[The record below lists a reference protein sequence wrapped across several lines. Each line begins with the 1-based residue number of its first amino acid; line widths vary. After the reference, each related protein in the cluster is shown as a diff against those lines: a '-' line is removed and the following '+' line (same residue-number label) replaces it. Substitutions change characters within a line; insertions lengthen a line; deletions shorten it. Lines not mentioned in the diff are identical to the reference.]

1 MIRFLSIAALC
12 AAMAPAFAPASAQG
26 VYNLPSF
33 TALDRQQ
40 QQLDQQRAD
49 NLRRERQQELD
60 RQAAAGA
67 AQAQRGLTRL
77 EFDHQRQMLENQNAL
92 ERQERQRER
101 DLADAALINQRV
113 PSYSAQVVRNPTAY
127 VLPTAPKGYYYARI
141 NGRFV
146 LIDGASQLV
155 VKVLDPQPTDP
166 VDDVPAGPRPP
177 TMPPIATRIGPN
189 DPNPLGRQGPDW
201 VGPVLP
207 KQPPLPRDAI
217 DPNSPAVI
225 HDFAKASLSYPP
237 QGFYYAELEKRI
249 YLVDG
254 STNLAFA
261 LIRDDSKPRRDDS
274 KPRTN

>member
-1 MIRFLSIAALC
+1 MIRTFGIAAIC
-12 AAMAPAFAPASAQG
+12 AVLAPVPPALGQG

-33 TALDRQQ
+33 NALDKQL

-49 NLRRERQQELD
+49 TLKRDQQRELD
-60 RQAAAGA
+60 RQAASGA
-67 AQAQRGLTRL
+67 TQAQRGLT
-77 EFDHQRQMLENQNAL
+77 QLENQNERRKLENEEAL

-101 DLADAALINQRV
+101 QLADAALINQHI
-113 PSYSAQVVRNPTAY
+113 PSYSSTVVTNPSAY
-127 VLPTAPKGYYYARI
+127 ILPAAPKGDYYARI

-146 LIDGASQLV
+146 LVDGTSQLV

-166 VDDVPAGPRPP
+166 VDDVPAPPRAR
-177 TMPPIATRIGPN
+177 TMPPIATRIGPS
-189 DPNPLGRQGPDW
+189 DPNPPGRQGPDW

-207 KQPPLPRDAI
+207 KQPPLPGEAI
-217 DPNSPAVI
+217 DPNSPVVI

-254 STNLAFA
+254 TTNRAFA
-261 LIRDDSKPRRDDS
+261 LIRDDSKS
-274 KPRTN
+274 GKN